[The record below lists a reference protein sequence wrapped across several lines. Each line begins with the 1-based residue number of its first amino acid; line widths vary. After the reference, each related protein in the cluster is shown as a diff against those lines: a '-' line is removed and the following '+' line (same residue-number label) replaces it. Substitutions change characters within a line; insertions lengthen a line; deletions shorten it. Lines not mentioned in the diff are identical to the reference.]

1 MFRDKTVYSSSKHRS
16 KTHFSNPRF
25 LQSVPHFSPTR
36 CSCLAAFIR
45 LSLTNLFL
53 VAASCPASCRTFTAE
68 SNITTLQTVIHT
80 PLVKTD
86 RVVHAMCPSQNL
98 LSLSCRQLP
107 VGCHF
112 SHKMTP
118 EKPKRELWVGHGLE
132 PRPQFH
138 VNEICGGKLKKHDI
152 LAPSSLRPST
162 LRPSTLRVPTLRA
175 PTLRA
180 FTLRSPFTRHT
191 LRGPSE
197 VGNRFFW
204 RENPFFRRGR
214 FQNRFF
220 FGCVP
225 SHAKKT
231 TDTRQ
236 KTDSQSMDLP
246 KNNMITTK
254 REIQLETRR
263 RNKIR
268 RLRTDG
274 METNCIEILKPP
286 SDGLKNIVKI

>member
-138 VNEICGGKLKKHDI
+138 VNEICGGKLKKTRFWPPPPFGPPPFGPPPFGPFGPPPFGPSPFEARS
-152 LAPSSLRPST
+152 LATPFE
-162 LRPSTLRVPTLRA
+162 A
-175 PTLRA
+175 P
-180 FTLRSPFTRHT
+180 LRSET
-191 LRGPSE
+191 
-197 VGNRFFW
+197 V
-204 RENPFFRRGR
+204 
-214 FQNRFF
+214 FF
-220 FGCVP
+220 FGVRTRFLDGVVSRTVFFFLGAFRRTP
-225 SHAKKT
+225 KKQRIHDKKRIPKAWTFPRT
-231 TDTRQ
+231 T
-236 KTDSQSMDLP
+236 
-246 KNNMITTK
+246 
-254 REIQLETRR
+254 
-263 RNKIR
+263 
-268 RLRTDG
+268 
-274 METNCIEILKPP
+274 
-286 SDGLKNIVKI
+286 

>member
-138 VNEICGGKLKKHDI
+138 VNEICGGKLKKTRHFGP
-152 LAPSSLRPST
+152 LLPSALHPSG
-162 LRPSTLRVPTLRA
+162 LHPSKPVRA
-175 PTLRA
+175 PHSSRPPKVGNR
-180 FTLRSPFTRHT
+180 FWS
-191 LRGPSE
+191 
-197 VGNRFFW
+197 VGNRFF
-204 RENPFFRRGR
+204 
-214 FQNRFF
+214 F
-220 FGCVP
+220 FGR
-225 SHAKKT
+225 A
-231 TDTRQ
+231 
-236 KTDSQSMDLP
+236 
-246 KNNMITTK
+246 
-254 REIQLETRR
+254 
-263 RNKIR
+263 
-268 RLRTDG
+268 
-274 METNCIEILKPP
+274 
-286 SDGLKNIVKI
+286 

>member
-138 VNEICGGKLKKHDI
+138 VNEICGGKLKKPDI

-162 LRPSTLRVPTLRA
+162 LRPFTLRVPTLRA

-197 VGNRFFW
+197 VGNRFFGV
-204 RENPFFRRGR
+204 RTRFLDGVVSRTVFFWVRSVARQKNNGYTTKNG
-214 FQNRFF
+214 FPKH
-220 FGCVP
+220 GP
-225 SHAKKT
+225 SQEQHDHYKARDSTRNAKK
-231 TDTRQ
+231 
-236 KTDSQSMDLP
+236 K
-246 KNNMITTK
+246 
-254 REIQLETRR
+254 
-263 RNKIR
+263 
-268 RLRTDG
+268 
-274 METNCIEILKPP
+274 
-286 SDGLKNIVKI
+286 

>member
-138 VNEICGGKLKKHDI
+138 VNEICGGKLKKTRHFGP
-152 LAPSSLRPST
+152 LLPSALHPSG
-162 LRPSTLRVPTLRA
+162 LHPSKPVRA
-175 PTLRA
+175 PHSSRPPNVGNR
-180 FTLRSPFTRHT
+180 FWS
-191 LRGPSE
+191 
-197 VGNRFFW
+197 VGNRFF
-204 RENPFFRRGR
+204 FFGEGVRTRVLGGVVVR
-214 FQNRFF
+214 TVFF
-220 FGCVP
+220 FFLEERSV
-225 SHAKKT
+225 A
-231 TDTRQ
+231 RQ
-236 KTDSQSMDLP
+236 KTKDTRHKDGFP
-246 KNNMITTK
+246 KH
-254 REIQLETRR
+254 
-263 RNKIR
+263 
-268 RLRTDG
+268 
-274 METNCIEILKPP
+274 
-286 SDGLKNIVKI
+286 GL